1 MFKPEVILVMSYP
14 YYIFVLPEMAL
25 VVDFS
30 NLKISV
36 RIWECALQVIV
47 VRFIPVPVYTI

>member
-1 MFKPEVILVMSYP
+1 MSYP

-47 VRFIPVPVYTI
+47 VRFIPVPVYTIWT